1 MSSTIAPLDFVRVQ
15 QITTA
20 TDSRPM
26 GSEISQDGELES
38 GLSATNDTDTR
49 MLEVMMNEAAI
60 SSPDSILPAPLTA
73 PRYVI
78 IASRNTSVS
87 THIQCRIKYIME
99 CVDSEMERAADGHVF
114 SEGGYKR
121 ISDSLMDIY
130 DTLQPP

>member
-1 MSSTIAPLDFVRVQ
+1 MSSTTSHLDFVRVQ
-15 QITTA
+15 QIATA
-20 TDSRPM
+20 TESRPM
-26 GSEISQDGELES
+26 GSEISQDGELQTE
-38 GLSATNDTDTR
+38 LSAANATDTR
-49 MLEVMMNEAAI
+49 MLEVMMNEAVI

-78 IASRNTSVS
+78 IASRNTSVR

-99 CVDSEMERAADGHVF
+99 CIDSEMERAADGHVF

-130 DTLQPP
+130 EILQPP